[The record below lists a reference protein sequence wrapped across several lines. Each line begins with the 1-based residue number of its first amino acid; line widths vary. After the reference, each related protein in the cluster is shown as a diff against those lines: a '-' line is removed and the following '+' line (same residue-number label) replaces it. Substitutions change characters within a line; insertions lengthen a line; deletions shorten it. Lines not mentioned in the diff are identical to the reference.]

1 MKELIDLT
9 MSKLLGA
16 EVEVI
21 KDPLGLKPDA
31 TLMDFHEAVW
41 RNPSLSIATRQRS
54 GIALLQF
61 LYPKLAVVG
70 TVLDRPDMAQRL
82 DKAIE
87 RTTKARTG
95 QAIMNGTRLIEE
107 KPEPFR
113 RRI

>member
-1 MKELIDLT
+1 MR
-9 MSKLLGA
+9 KLLDD

-21 KDPLGLKPDA
+21 RDPLGLKPDA

-82 DKAIE
+82 DKAVE
-87 RTTKARTG
+87 RTMKARNG
-95 QAIMNGTRLIEE
+95 QAIMNGTLIEE
-107 KPEPFR
+107 PEPFR

>member
-1 MKELIDLT
+1 MRLIDLRPEEP
-9 MSKLLGA
+9 K
-16 EVEVI
+16 EE
-21 KDPLGLKPDA
+21 KKKEDPLGLKPDA

-41 RNPSLSIATRQRS
+41 RNASLSIATRQRS

-70 TVLDRPDMAQRL
+70 TVADRPDFAQRL
-82 DKAIE
+82 DKAVE
-87 RTTKARTG
+87 RTQKVRNG
-95 QAIMNGTRLIEE
+95 QAICNGTKLIEA